1 MSIHDSTVASLR
13 PSRLIRLL
21 EENHPFYRERSSNE
35 VIRLRSQLLAAFL
48 LAGLPDAGLPF
59 VLEELENGR
68 HPALVAGAARGLRGR
83 KHPYVPAIPYL
94 LKAIRNL
101 GHGDDAVS
109 LDALPLS
116 DPARTYTT
124 ALGEIFKALDWY
136 GPAARPYL
144 EELRHLRS
152 GGAGSLATNY
162 RNRITEIIV
171 RLENMGTGED
181 PPVPAAG
188 TGFPVPAVS
197 CCEGEGRVL
206 SLPFFRRRSR
216 KAAAMA
222 LEEVRLEDQDEQT
235 HTYTEFFEGRPTLAA
250 FFYTRCENPN
260 KCSLTITRLAWLQ
273 QQLRARGLAG
283 RIRIAAIT
291 YDPVYDTPLRL
302 RSYCESRQ
310 LQPDADT
317 YALRVVAGFEA
328 FQRWFGLGVNYIGS
342 MINKHRVEL
351 YLTDAQGQVRHS
363 FTRLQW
369 EEAKVLAAP
378 AEAVRKGG
386 AGSFFRNLGNQLLSV
401 LVFLGV
407 AFFPKCPLCWAA
419 YMSAL
424 GLTSLQAMAFR
435 PWLVPLL
442 LSGMAVNLYVIGRGC
457 RRRKTFLPLA
467 LSLAGMLLLAG
478 ALVFHTRGLSYAGL
492 GLVLTASLL
501 TGLPVAP
508 KY

>member
-1 MSIHDSTVASLR
+1 MIRRLDERH
-13 PSRLIRLL
+13 PS
-21 EENHPFYRERSSNE
+21 YRERSTNE
-35 VIRLRSQLLAAFL
+35 VIRLRSQLLAAFSEE
-48 LAGLPDAGLPF
+48 GLPDTGLPF

-68 HPALVAGAARGLRGR
+68 HPALIAGAARGLRGR
-83 KHPYVPAIPYL
+83 RQPYGPAVPFL
-94 LKAIRNL
+94 LKAVRNL
-101 GHGDDAVS
+101 AHGDDTVS
-109 LDALPLS
+109 LDPLPLTHP
-116 DPARTYTT
+116 DRTYTT
-124 ALGEIFKALDWY
+124 ALGEIFQTLEWY
-136 GPAARPYL
+136 GPAARPWL
-144 EELRHLRS
+144 AELRCPLSDGGFVLSSDYRS
-152 GGAGSLATNY
+152 RLHD
-162 RNRITEIIV
+162 IIE
-171 RLENMGTGED
+171 RLENTPAGED
-181 PPVPAAG
+181 PPAAGKEIPFSAPAA
-188 TGFPVPAVS
+188 S

-206 SLPFFRRRSR
+206 SLPFFRRRGR
-216 KAAAMA
+216 KAAARA
-222 LEEVRLEDQDEQT
+222 LEQVRLEDQEGRT
-235 HTYTEFFEGRPTLAA
+235 HTYHGFFEGQVVLTA

-260 KCSLTITRLAWLQ
+260 KCSLTVTRLAALQ
-273 QQLRARGLAG
+273 QQLKDRGLAE
-283 RIRIAAIT
+283 RVRIAAIT
-291 YDPVYDTPLRL
+291 YDPVYDTPLRM
-302 RSYCESRQ
+302 RSYCESRR
-310 LQPDADT
+310 LQPDANT

-369 EEAKVLAAP
+369 EEAKVLAAVEAVLAVP
-378 AEAVRKGG
+378 AEAGTSGG
-386 AGSFFRNLGNQLLSV
+386 AGRKGRILRSFRNLGHQLLSV

-442 LSGMAVNLYVIGRGC
+442 LSGMVVNLYVIGRGC
-457 RRRKTFLPLA
+457 RRRKTFLPLV

-478 ALVFHTRGLSYAGL
+478 ALAFHTRGLSYAGL

-501 TGLPVAP
+501 TTLPIVP